1 MHPHAHSYIL
11 PCKLQLGMQPRH
23 WISTKKA
30 CAAAAEERVIYL
42 WPSYK
47 KNVYLPWSFC
57 ITLAMSKCF
66 REAMLFCCSANNKVG
81 YWCAEDPSQLSWTGH
96 PLCPSSSALS
106 FYFHCRNKL
115 NWISGCMQ
123 GQAGFTVQWE
133 YFIQSLPAKTEMRVS
148 ELRPHLSH
156 KFPSLFSLSIL
167 KRFICVLELLALHNQ
182 CLTQL

>member
-1 MHPHAHSYIL
+1 MGKRSTTILLIYFRQVPMLTSAPTCTFIHPAVQTSVGHAAQALNQH
-11 PCKLQLGMQPRH
+11 
-23 WISTKKA
+23 KKA
-30 CAAAAEERVIYL
+30 CAAAVEERVIYL

-81 YWCAEDPSQLSWTGH
+81 YWCVEDPSQLSSRRH

-123 GQAGFTVQWE
+123 GQAAFTVQWE
-133 YFIQSLPAKTEMRVS
+133 CFIQPLPAQHKWEF
-148 ELRPHLSH
+148 LS
-156 KFPSLFSLSIL
+156 
-167 KRFICVLELLALHNQ
+167 
-182 CLTQL
+182 